1 MDVLELTQT
10 PVCILINGVDLIS
23 LVKTYE
29 TPLANAENHP
39 QIAGAY
45 QHLPPYEL
53 LDNLSHAARSNRAV
67 LGCECGI
74 TECWAFTLR
83 VKKELKAVVWTQF
96 KQPHGPKW
104 DYSALGEFRF
114 SKENYNVQI
123 RLLQE
128 YATQAEAERELLRR
142 RKSTPE

>member
-1 MDVLELTQT
+1 M
-10 PVCILINGVDLIS
+10 
-23 LVKTYE
+23 
-29 TPLANAENHP
+29 
-39 QIAGAY
+39 
-45 QHLPPYEL
+45 
-53 LDNLSHAARSNRAV
+53 
-67 LGCECGI
+67 
-74 TECWAFTLR
+74 
-83 VKKELKAVVWTQF
+83 VWTQF
-96 KQPHGPKW
+96 KQPHRPKW